1 MYLYYLWNIYIYIY
15 VKMYIYIRERDMYIE
30 KSWKKPGFSLLH
42 IWKVPKSLQSRRLK
56 IKLWKSCFLQTSP
69 NSIAEATMPSGL
81 GIPGFHRRWF
91 WNHGQSWWPGVI
103 SLGFFLG
110 KGMKWWNGCVLTCQT
125 KILHEPHGHSMD
137 ARHWV
142 PRESPY
148 WKRIRS
154 DREPW
159 FTPWQFS
166 APTKQG

>member
-1 MYLYYLWNIYIYIY
+1 MKYIYIYICKD
-15 VKMYIYIRERDMYIE
+15 VYIYKRERYVYWKIMKKTRILPSPHLEGPQVPSIQAAEDKVVKVVFPADLPKLDSRGHHAFRPRDPRLPQEMIL
-30 KSWKKPGFSLLH
+30 KSW
-42 IWKVPKSLQSRRLK
+42 PKLVAWGD
-56 IKLWKSCFLQTSP
+56 I
-69 NSIAEATMPSGL
+69 I
-81 GIPGFHRRWF
+81 
-91 WNHGQSWWPGVI
+91 
-103 SLGFFLG
+103 GFFFG